1 VRIDLHT
8 HSWCSDGTE
17 PPELVMAAAASVGL
31 DVVGLTDH
39 DTTAGWAAAEAA
51 VPLTGVALVRG
62 IELSCRAEGMS
73 VHLLGYLH
81 DPDDPGLA
89 EEAELVRSS
98 RLDRARRMVRRL
110 SVDHPI
116 TWDDVVAKVEPGAT
130 VGRPHIA
137 DALVALGVVPDRSSA
152 FTSILATGSPYY
164 VPYYATDLLHGIA
177 LLRAAGGVTVMAH
190 PGALARGRV
199 VSDAAIRA
207 AADAGLAG
215 LEVEHRDNPPEQ
227 RARLANLAA
236 SFGLLVTGA
245 SDHHGRG
252 KANLLGEHT
261 TDLAVLEAIE
271 AAGRLP
277 VVRP

>member
-1 VRIDLHT
+1 
-8 HSWCSDGTE
+8 
-17 PPELVMAAAASVGL
+17 VG
-31 DVVGLTDH
+31 
-39 DTTAGWAAAEAA
+39 
-51 VPLTGVALVRG
+51 
-62 IELSCRAEGMS
+62 
-73 VHLLGYLH
+73 
-81 DPDDPGLA
+81 
-89 EEAELVRSS
+89 
-98 RLDRARRMVRRL
+98 
-110 SVDHPI
+110 
-116 TWDDVVAKVEPGAT
+116 
-130 VGRPHIA
+130 
-137 DALVALGVVPDRSSA
+137 LGVVPDRSSA